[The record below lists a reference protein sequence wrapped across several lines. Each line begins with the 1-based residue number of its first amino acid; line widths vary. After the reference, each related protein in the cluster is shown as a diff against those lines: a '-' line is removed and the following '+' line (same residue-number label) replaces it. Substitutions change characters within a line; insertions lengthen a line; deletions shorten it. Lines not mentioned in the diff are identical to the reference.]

1 MTFMTKALEL
11 NLILEELKK
20 FAKSDT
26 VRQAILNLEPM
37 IDYAEIERSLI
48 EVYDMSS
55 LISRNGNIPF
65 LDNYDID
72 ELINYAKMMRI
83 YSIKEIL
90 YIRLFLA
97 MERDIIR
104 YFKEAR
110 KNKISLHSIESYEE
124 NLSNHQ
130 PLLDYI
136 TSKID
141 EDGLVLDQA
150 TPDLLRIRK
159 DLRRLE
165 KSLQD
170 KVQKLLIDYS
180 TYVNESVIVIRNDR
194 FCIPIKE
201 AFKNKIKGIIH
212 DVSSSK
218 QTVYIEPEATR
229 QITAEI
235 ESLKVQEDQEIQ
247 KILSMISDEVSKNAD
262 TLKGN
267 LDVFI
272 ALDFISSKSR
282 YAMITKS
289 IKPELNE
296 SGMISLIQAR
306 HPLLDPQIAVPI
318 SLEFNENIKTLL
330 ITGPNT
336 GGKTVA
342 LKTVGLL
349 TLMTQCGLL
358 IPASEGT
365 KISIFHQVFADIG
378 DEQSILQSLSTFSS
392 HLNKIIKMIEEVKD
406 RTLVLLDELGSGT
419 DPNEGVSLAMAI
431 LDYFRKFDI
440 RMMVTTHYSEL
451 KSYAY
456 EQSHM
461 ATASVAFDKKS
472 LKPLYYLQM
481 GTTGSSHAFLIARRL
496 GLKEEVVSH
505 AETLFKGRQ
514 TDLAKVMEKLNDE
527 MAYLEKQKEKLRN
540 EIHFNRKEKE
550 SFIKQRELL
559 IKEQDQLIEK
569 IKERETKKWE
579 ELKDEVRLLLL
590 ELKSKKE
597 LSNPEIAQIKFQL
610 NQSVD
615 TNYDHRVTD
624 ELSVGDLVFIMPYQQ
639 YGTIKSIEKDQ
650 YRVIFGKFD
659 LTFQQT
665 DLKKESNTQKT
676 VKKNTEQQ
684 IKPTGSTPAKTAN
697 FELDLRGFRF
707 EEVKDAVD
715 QAIDRA
721 MLSGLSQIRI
731 IHGFGTGAV
740 RKAVYDYIKSSP
752 YIKSHRFGGE
762 GEGLNGVTIITLK

>member
-11 NLILEELKK
+11 NLILEEVKK
-20 FAKSDT
+20 YAKSDT
-26 VRQAILNLEPM
+26 VRDAIIHLEPM
-37 IDYAEIERSLI
+37 IDVFEIERSLN

-55 LISRNGNIPF
+55 LISRNGNLPF
-65 LDNYDID
+65 LDDYDID

-90 YIRLFLA
+90 YIRLFLV

-104 YFKEAR
+104 YFKDAR
-110 KNKISLHSIESYEE
+110 KNKISLNSIESYEG
-124 NLSNHQ
+124 NLSNHHG
-130 PLLDYI
+130 LLEYI
-136 TSKID
+136 ISKID
-141 EDGLVLDQA
+141 EDGVVLDQA
-150 TPDLLRIRK
+150 TPELLRIRK
-159 DLRRLE
+159 DIRRLE

-170 KVQKLLIDYS
+170 KIQKLLIDYS
-180 TYVNESVIVIRNDR
+180 SYVNEPVIVIRNDR

-201 AFKNKIKGIIH
+201 AFKNKIKGVIH
-212 DVSSSK
+212 DMSSSK

-229 QITAEI
+229 QMTAEI
-235 ESLKVQEDQEIQ
+235 ESLKILEDQEIQ
-247 KILSMISDEVSKNAD
+247 KILSMISEEVSKD
-262 TLKGN
+262 FVTLKGN

-282 YAMITKS
+282 YAMTIKS
-289 IKPELNE
+289 IKPEINE
-296 SGMISLIQAR
+296 EGHISLINAR
-306 HPLLDPQIAVPI
+306 HPLLDQHVAVPI

-358 IPASEGT
+358 IPAQEGT
-365 KISIFHQVFADIG
+365 KISVFHQVFADIG

-406 RTLVLLDELGSGT
+406 RSLVLLDELGSGT

-431 LDYFRKFDI
+431 LDYFRKYDI

-461 ATASVAFDKKS
+461 TTASVAFDKKS

-514 TDLAKVMEKLNDE
+514 TDLSKVMEKLNDE
-527 MAYLEKQKEKLRN
+527 MAYLEKQKEKLRY
-540 EIHFNRKEKE
+540 EILSNRKEKE
-550 SFIKQRELL
+550 SFLVQRETL

-579 ELKDEVRLLLL
+579 ELKEEVRIVLN
-590 ELKSKKE
+590 ELKTKKE
-597 LSNPEIAQIKFQL
+597 LSNPEIAAIKYQL

-615 TNYDHRVTD
+615 TNYEHRITD
-624 ELSVGDLVFIMPYQQ
+624 QLNVGDLVFIIPYQQ
-639 YGTIKSIEKDQ
+639 TGTIKSIEKDQ
-650 YRVIFGKFD
+650 YRVVFGKFD
-659 LTFQQT
+659 LTFLAT
-665 DLKKESNTQKT
+665 DLKKETILTKSNKKT
-676 VKKNTEQQ
+676 TDKPVKA
-684 IKPTGSTPAKTAN
+684 TGSTPAKSAN

-707 EEVKDAVD
+707 EEVKDALD
-715 QAIDRA
+715 QAIDRS
-721 MLSGLSQIRI
+721 MLSGLNQMRI

>member
-11 NLILEELKK
+11 NLILEEVKK
-20 FAKSDT
+20 YAKSDT
-26 VRQAILNLEPM
+26 VREAILTLEPTTDLIM
-37 IDYAEIERSLI
+37 IQQNLNETYDMTSLI
-48 EVYDMSS
+48 A
-55 LISRNGNIPF
+55 RNGNLPF
-65 LDNYDID
+65 LDDYDID
-72 ELINYAKMMRI
+72 ELINYSKLMRI
-83 YSIKEIL
+83 YSIREIL
-90 YIRLFLA
+90 YIRLFLV

-110 KNKISLHSIESYEE
+110 KNKISLFSIETYEE
-124 NLSNHQ
+124 NLKNHF

-136 TSKID
+136 TSKMD
-141 EDGLVLDQA
+141 EDGLILDQA
-150 TPDLLRIRK
+150 TPELMRIRK
-159 DLRRLE
+159 DIRRLE

-170 KVQKLLIDYS
+170 KVQKLLVDYS
-180 TYVNESVIVIRNDR
+180 SYVNEPVIVIRNDR

-235 ESLKVQEDQEIQ
+235 ESLKILEEEEIQ
-247 KILSMISDEVSKNAD
+247 KILAMITEEVQKDSD

-267 LDVFI
+267 LDIFV
-272 ALDFISSKSR
+272 ALDFISSKAR
-282 YAMITKS
+282 YAMTMQS
-289 IKPELNE
+289 IKPEINNE
-296 SGMISLIQAR
+296 GLISLVSAK
-306 HPLLDPQIAVPI
+306 HPLLNQETAVPI
-318 SLEFNENIKTLL
+318 SLEFNDNIKTLL

-358 IPASEGT
+358 IPAKEGT
-365 KISIFHQVFADIG
+365 KISVFDQVFADIG

-406 RTLVLLDELGSGT
+406 NSLVLLDELGSGT

-431 LDYFRKFDI
+431 LEYFRKFDI

-496 GLKEEVVSH
+496 GLKEEVVRN
-505 AETLFKGRQ
+505 AEGLFKGRQ
-514 TDLAKVMEKLNDE
+514 TDLSKVMEKLNDE

-540 EIHFNRKEKE
+540 EIILNRKEKE
-550 SFIKQRELL
+550 SFISKREAL
-559 IKEQDQLIEK
+559 IKEQDQVIEK
-569 IKERETKKWE
+569 IKEKETKKWE
-579 ELKDEVRLLLL
+579 DLKDEVKLLIS
-590 ELKSKKE
+590 ELKDKKE
-597 LSNPEIAQIKFQL
+597 LSNPEIAQIKYQL
-610 NQSVD
+610 NQHVE
-615 TNYDHRVTD
+615 TEYDYRITD
-624 ELSVGDLVFIMPYQQ
+624 DLEVGDLVFIIPYQQ
-639 YGTIKSIEKDQ
+639 TGTIKSISKDQ

-659 LTFQQT
+659 LTFKAS
-665 DLKKESNTQKT
+665 DLKKES
-676 VKKNTEQQ
+676 KNT
-684 IKPTGSTPAKTAN
+684 KPSKKQEERPVKTQGSTPSKTAS
-697 FELDLRGFRF
+697 FELDLRGYRF
-707 EEVKDAVD
+707 EEVKDALD

-721 MLSGLSQIRI
+721 LLSGLTQMRI

-752 YIKSHRFGGE
+752 YITSHRYGGE